1 MYVFNMNQNRTKKG
15 WTPVIAVF
23 FGFFIMGFVD
33 VVGIATNYV
42 KIDFN
47 LSNSL
52 ANTLPMIVFLWFA
65 LFSIPAGI
73 LMGKVGRKKTVL
85 ISLSITTFA
94 MVIPFIIYSFAW
106 VLVAFALLGI
116 SNTILQVSLNP
127 LVASM
132 FNNDKT
138 ASVLTTGQFIKSV
151 SSLLGPIIVGF
162 TALYFANWRF
172 TFLIFAVI
180 SLLSVLLL
188 SFSKIDETGY
198 TNRQSSFR
206 SVISLLK
213 NRYILY
219 SFLGIVLIVGLDV
232 GINTS
237 APQLLMSRADLEISR
252 AGLGSSVYFIAK
264 TIGTFLGAFLL
275 LKTRPLRFLRVS
287 LLIATLSFIPLI
299 FGSNLWAILIAIFVI
314 GLSCA
319 NVFSILFSLA
329 LNKLTDRS
337 NEISALMIMG
347 VSGGAVILPLQ
358 GVVNDAFGLIASLLV
373 LLSCLILNLLFTQ
386 KLKEN
391 A

>member
-1 MYVFNMNQNRTKKG
+1 MKQNRIQKG

-42 KIDFN
+42 KIDFD

-73 LMGKVGRKKTVL
+73 LMGKIGRKKTVL

-94 MVIPFIIYSFAW
+94 MIIPFVIYSFAF

-132 FNNDKT
+132 FNKDKT
-138 ASVLTTGQFIKSV
+138 ASVLTTGQFIKSI

-162 TALYFANWRF
+162 TAVYFANWRV
-172 TFLIFAVI
+172 TFLIFAAI
-180 SLLSVLLL
+180 SLVSVLLL
-188 SFSKIDETGY
+188 SFSKINQDVYSNQQT
-198 TNRQSSFR
+198 SFR
-206 SVISLLK
+206 SVLSLLK
-213 NRYILY
+213 IRYILY
-219 SFLGIVLIVGLDV
+219 SFMGIVLIVGLDV

-237 APQLLMSRADLEISR
+237 APQLLMDKAGLEISR

-275 LKTRPLRFLRVS
+275 LRTKSLSFLKIS
-287 LLIATLSFIPLI
+287 LLIAILSFIPLM
-299 FGSNLWAILIAIFVI
+299 FSSNLWVILIAIFAI

-319 NVFSILFSLA
+319 NVFSIIFSLA
-329 LNKLTDRS
+329 LNKLPERS

-347 VSGGAVILPLQ
+347 VSGGAIILPVQ
-358 GVVNDAFGLIASLLV
+358 GVVNDAFGLMASLLV
-373 LLSCLILNLLFTQ
+373 LLSCLALNLLFT
-386 KLKEN
+386 KNLKEN

>member
-1 MYVFNMNQNRTKKG
+1 MNQNRVQKG
-15 WTPVIAVF
+15 WIPVIAVF

-33 VVGIATNYV
+33 IVGIATNYV

-65 LFSIPAGI
+65 LFSIPTGI
-73 LMGKVGRKKTVL
+73 LMGKIGRKKTVL
-85 ISLSITTFA
+85 ISLSITELA
-94 MVIPFIIYSFAW
+94 MLIPFIVYSFVW

-132 FNNDKT
+132 FDKNKT
-138 ASVLTTGQFIKSV
+138 ASVLSTGQFIKSI

-162 TALYFANWRF
+162 TAVYFDNWRY
-172 TFLIFAVI
+172 TFLLFAII

-188 SFSKIDETGY
+188 GFSKINETVES
-198 TNRQSSFR
+198 NQQSSFK
-206 SVISLLK
+206 SVIGLLK
-213 NRYILY
+213 NRYILL
-219 SFLGIVLIVGLDV
+219 SFLGILLIVGLDV

-237 APQLLMSRADLEISR
+237 APQILMERAGLEISR

-275 LKTRPLRFLRVS
+275 LKTRPLRFLRIS
-287 LLIATLSFIPLI
+287 LVIAILSFIPLM
-299 FGSNLWAILIAIFVI
+299 FGTGLWVILTAIFVI
-314 GLSCA
+314 GLTCA

-329 LNKLTDRS
+329 LNKLSERS
-337 NEISALMIMG
+337 NDISALMIMG
-347 VSGGAVILPLQ
+347 VSGGAIILPVQ

-373 LLSCLILNLLFTQ
+373 LLSCLILIMLFTQ

-391 A
+391 AK

>member
-1 MYVFNMNQNRTKKG
+1 MNQHTSQTR

-33 VVGIATNYV
+33 IVGIATNYV

-85 ISLSITTFA
+85 LSIAITTLA
-94 MVIPFIIYSFAW
+94 MVIPFVHYNFTW

-132 FNNDKT
+132 FTKNKT
-138 ASVLTTGQFIKSV
+138 ASVLTTGQFIKSI
-151 SSLLGPIIVGF
+151 SSLAGPLIVGF
-162 TALYFANWRF
+162 TTEYFDNWRL
-172 TFLIFAVI
+172 TFLLFAAI
-180 SLLSVLLL
+180 SFLSVILLGL
-188 SFSKIDETGY
+188 SRIEETGY
-198 TNRQSSFR
+198 TNQQTSFR
-206 SVISLLK
+206 SVLGLLK
-213 NRYILY
+213 NRYILLC
-219 SFLGIVLIVGLDV
+219 FLGILLIVGLDV

-237 APQLLMSRADLEISR
+237 APELLMKRAGLELSR
-252 AGLGSSVYFIAK
+252 AGLGSSVYFAAK
-264 TIGTFLGAFLL
+264 TLGTFLGAFLL
-275 LKTRPLRFLRVS
+275 LKAKPILFLKAS
-287 LLIATLSFIPLI
+287 LAIAILSFIPLML
-299 FGSNLWAILIAIFVI
+299 GSNFWIILAAIFVI
-314 GLSCA
+314 GLACA

-329 LNKLTDRS
+329 LNKLPERA

-347 VSGGAVILPLQ
+347 VSGGAIILPIQ
-358 GVVNDAFGLIASLLV
+358 GMVNDGFGLIASLSV
-373 LLSCLILNLLFTQ
+373 LLSCLILNLLFTRN
-386 KLKEN
+386 LKEN
-391 A
+391 AR

>member
-1 MYVFNMNQNRTKKG
+1 MNQNRLQNRL
-15 WTPVIAVF
+15 TPVIAVF

-52 ANTLPMIVFLWFA
+52 ANILPMIVFLWFA

-73 LMGKVGRKKTVL
+73 LMGKKGRKKTVL

-132 FNNDKT
+132 FNKDKT
-138 ASVLTTGQFIKSV
+138 ASVLTSGQFIKSI

-162 TALYFANWRF
+162 TAVYFANWRV
-172 TFLIFAVI
+172 TFLIFAAI
-180 SLLSVLLL
+180 SFLSVVLL
-188 SFSKIDETGY
+188 SFSKINEAGY
-198 TNRQSSFR
+198 KNQQSSFS
-206 SVISLLK
+206 SVVSLLK
-213 NRYILY
+213 NKYILF
-219 SFLGIVLIVGLDV
+219 SFLGILLIVGSDV

-237 APQLLMSRADLEISR
+237 APQLLMSRGGLEISS

-275 LKTRPLRFLRVS
+275 LKTQPLRFLKIS
-287 LLIATLSFIPLI
+287 LVIAILSFIPLI
-299 FGSNLWAILIAIFVI
+299 FGTNLWIILIAIFAI
-314 GLSCA
+314 GLACA

-329 LNKLTDRS
+329 LNKLPERS

-347 VSGGAVILPLQ
+347 VSGGAIILPVQ
-358 GVVNDAFGLIASLLV
+358 GVVNDGFGLMASLLV
-373 LLSCLILNLLFTQ
+373 LLSCLVLTLFFTQ
-386 KLKEN
+386 NLKEN
-391 A
+391 AK